1 MTQLVFRAK
10 PVFFIRSVGFATFFP
25 QLVGPAGNLFVRGSG
40 MVCRS
45 LAELLC
51 FRYLHKSK
59 TAGGLT
65 LGRIQ
70 KRVKSGDL
78 VLGRDNCIEA
88 GDHRRGPQRPEI
100 PGESADFV
108 ECLDR
113 TTLGENSVRIL
124 LQDLLY
130 RFI

>member
-10 PVFFIRSVGFATFFP
+10 PVLFIRSVGFATFFP

-40 MVCRS
+40 MVCRA
-45 LAELLC
+45 LAELLW

-70 KRVKSGDL
+70 KRVKSG
-78 VLGRDNCIEA
+78 EA
-88 GDHRRGPQRPEI
+88 LACCCYTCAMPPSANNSMPVTKLESSEARKTATFAISSGCPMRPSGTCEA
-100 PGESADFV
+100 SM
-108 ECLDR
+108 L
-113 TTLGENSVRIL
+113 
-124 LQDLLY
+124 
-130 RFI
+130 